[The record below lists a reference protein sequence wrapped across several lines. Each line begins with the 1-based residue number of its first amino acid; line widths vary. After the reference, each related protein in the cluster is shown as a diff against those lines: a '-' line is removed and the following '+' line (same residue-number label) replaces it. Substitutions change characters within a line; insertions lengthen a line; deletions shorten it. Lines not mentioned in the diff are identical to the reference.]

1 MVSAT
6 SFSPNP
12 HDEPELWVPP
22 HLHGG
27 ARNVPV
33 KHMLKTNGASVF
45 DNRQVQHESELEQ
58 QVSAVIQA
66 RHGIV
71 EVRSQFP
78 KVTYVDPEGQV
89 REHIFDYW
97 ARFKSGF
104 RLAIAVKYEREK
116 AKLHPVFAG
125 VQTIHRALFD
135 DMRIMTERH
144 ATKDDFRNSKTILW
158 SREFHDEGHVRTL
171 LSELHGQSGSQIQFF
186 QLYAP
191 HVERTDRTIAIWRLI
206 DLQVLKPVQRGRVN
220 ELTWFTINL

>member
-6 SFSPNP
+6 SFSPNSQV
-12 HDEPELWVPP
+12 EPELWVPP
-22 HLHGG
+22 RLHGG

-78 KVTYVDPEGQV
+78 KVTYVDFEGKV

-97 ARFKSGF
+97 ARFKNGF
-104 RLAIAVKYEREK
+104 RLAIAVKYERDK
-116 AKLHPVFAG
+116 AELDPVFAG
-125 VQTIHRALFD
+125 LQKQHRALFD

-144 ATKDDFRNSKTILW
+144 ATKDDFRNAKTILW

>member
-1 MVSAT
+1 
-6 SFSPNP
+6 
-12 HDEPELWVPP
+12 
-22 HLHGG
+22 
-27 ARNVPV
+27 
-33 KHMLKTNGASVF
+33 MLKTNGASVF

-78 KVTYVDPEGQV
+78 KVTYVDPEGRV

-97 ARFKSGF
+97 ARFKNGF
-104 RLAIAVKYEREK
+104 RLAIAVKYESEK
-116 AKLHPVFAG
+116 AELRPVLAG
-125 VQTIHRALFD
+125 VQKKHRPLFD

-144 ATKDDFRNSKTILW
+144 ATKDDFRNAKTILW
-158 SREFHDEGHVRTL
+158 SREFHNEDHVRTL
-171 LSELHGQSGSQIQFF
+171 LGELHGQRGSQIQFF

-206 DLQVLKPVQRGRVN
+206 DLQVLKPVQHGRVN
-220 ELTWFTINL
+220 ELTWFTVNL